1 MTTVPT
7 STSNKATK
15 VKRLKECEFCVFSFC
30 FFWVLFCGGSFFF
43 NVFTKPNS
51 ILSLRI

>member
-15 VKRLKECEFCVFSFC
+15 VKRLKECGFCVFSFLFFGFC
-30 FFWVLFCGGSFFF
+30 FVVGFY
-43 NVFTKPNS
+43 VFTKPEVFYH
-51 ILSLRI
+51 